1 VRVITARDMEA
12 TERRLTQVGDQ
23 MKKKFSSAKSPLPK
37 FRSDQEAAEYFE
49 SHSVAGVWDQLP
61 NARQAKPLPE
71 LASKI
76 RDRHARAKSPISLR
90 LAPEQIAAAKH
101 IAAAKSVGY
110 QTQLRMW
117 IAEGIRR
124 EVKRA

>member
-1 VRVITARDMEA
+1 
-12 TERRLTQVGDQ
+12 
-23 MKKKFSSAKSPLPK
+23 MKKKTLSATPPLPK
-37 FRSDQEAAEYFE
+37 FQSDEQAAEYFE
-49 SHSVAGVWDQLP
+49 SHSTAGIWDQLP
-61 NARQAKPLPE
+61 EVPPVQPTSALAR
-71 LASKI
+71 KI

-124 EVKRA
+124 EAKRA

>member
-1 VRVITARDMEA
+1 MDAG
-12 TERRLTQVGDQ
+12 ERRLFRRNQVRQ
-23 MKKKFSSAKSPLPK
+23 MKKKLSPTTSPLPK
-37 FRSDQEAAEYFE
+37 FQSDRDAAEYFE
-49 SHSVAGVWDQLP
+49 RHSVAGVWDRLP
-61 NARQAKPLPE
+61 EAPSAKPSAP
-71 LASKI
+71 LARKI
-76 RDRHARAKSPISLR
+76 RDRHASVKSPISLR

-124 EVKRA
+124 EANRA

>member
-1 VRVITARDMEA
+1 
-12 TERRLTQVGDQ
+12 
-23 MKKKFSSAKSPLPK
+23 MKKNLSPAKPPLSKFQ
-37 FRSDQEAAEYFE
+37 SDQEAAEYFE
-49 SHSVAGVWDQLP
+49 THSVAGVWDQLP
-61 NARQAKPLPE
+61 EAPRAKPVPA
-71 LASKI
+71 LAGRI

-90 LAPEQIAAAKH
+90 LASEQIAAAKR

-124 EVKRA
+124 EARRA

>member
-1 VRVITARDMEA
+1 MN
-12 TERRLTQVGDQ
+12 
-23 MKKKFSSAKSPLPK
+23 MKKRISPAKAPLPK
-37 FRSDQEAAEYFE
+37 FASDRQAADYFE
-49 SHSVAGVWDQLP
+49 KHSVAGVWDQLP
-61 NARQAKPLPE
+61 EAPQARPSPA
-71 LASKI
+71 LAEKI

-101 IAAAKSVGY
+101 IAEAKSVGY

-124 EVKRA
+124 EAKRA

>member
-1 VRVITARDMEA
+1 MNGGYFAAIRWSK
-12 TERRLTQVGDQ
+12 RRSL
-23 MKKKFSSAKSPLPK
+23 SPAKSPLPE
-37 FRSDQEAAEYFE
+37 FQSDQEAAEYFE
-49 SHSVAGVWDQLP
+49 THSVAGAWDELP
-61 NARQAKPLPE
+61 EAPQAKPSPALV
-71 LASKI
+71 KKV

-101 IAAAKSVGY
+101 VAAAKSVGY

-124 EVKRA
+124 EAKRG

>member
-1 VRVITARDMEA
+1 
-12 TERRLTQVGDQ
+12 
-23 MKKKFSSAKSPLPK
+23 MKKKLSPAKLPLPK
-37 FRSDQEAAEYFE
+37 FQSDQDAAEYFE
-49 SHSVAGVWDQLP
+49 SHSVASVWDQLP
-61 NARQAKPLPE
+61 EAPQVKILPALAR
-71 LASKI
+71 KI

-110 QTQLRMW
+110 QTQLLMW

-124 EVKRA
+124 EAKRA